1 MAELKRY
8 YNYEGPVV
16 AFGKVIAN
24 KWKGETVATSRAK
37 ALNNLA
43 YQFKKEAKM
52 VPASRVNLV
61 EKYLKDGDFT
71 S

>member
-1 MAELKRY
+1 MEFKRY

-24 KWKGETVATSRAK
+24 RWRAETIATSRTK

-43 YQFKKEAKM
+43 YKFKQDAKLL
-52 VPASRVNLV
+52 PSARVNLV
-61 EKYLKDGDFT
+61 DKYLKEGDFT